1 MLETHTNVSGS
12 AQLHITLELS
22 YWFVSDPFPL
32 VDGRVPRDVEKPIPL
47 WGWVGGFPQRLSRF
61 PEKVKKAK
69 HHQSPVQMSS
79 Q

>member
-1 MLETHTNVSGS
+1 MYLDPPHY
-12 AQLHITLELS
+12 ALHWSSPIG
-22 YWFVSDPFPL
+22 YFSDPFPL